1 MDVNAMEQ
9 DAIKFASSAVEFDQ
23 KGCISEAMFYYTEA
37 AQALHRAVIA
47 GSTLDCASKVAEY
60 SKRIEELRKHQNG
73 ASFISKISV
82 SEQGEQRAKFM
93 VLNALQADE
102 AGKKEEALSLY
113 MEAADLCIKTMNEPM
128 SASTKKQLQK
138 LAKESLD
145 RAEAI
150 KTSKQLASLS
160 QLDSLFDFDESLK
173 LTTSTTS
180 VTKPKDTTSKPTHKV
195 LFTNEPTQPT
205 SSTSHAPSS
214 GGERYTK
221 EEIAVLRFTSMIN
234 GREYLP
240 FMAADLQERF
250 AFPMPY
256 SDKHG
261 ILELSKKQQER
272 LGGWK
277 RPDEF
282 MNEPQMILTV
292 SSLSIMQTVVS
303 DCSFVASLAIS
314 AAYERKYNKKL
325 ITSIIYPQNR
335 KGDPIY
341 NPCGKYMV
349 KLHLNGVFRKVVID
363 DRLPVDRQGKLLCS
377 YSANRNELWV
387 SLVEKAYMKVMG
399 GYDFPG
405 SNSNIDL
412 HSLTGWI
419 PERQSLR
426 DKNFDYDGFFQKVK
440 DRFHKGHCLATIST
454 GMISEAEAD
463 RAGLVPTHAYAVL
476 DVQVVHGIK
485 LLQLKNPWSH
495 LRWKGNYSAHD
506 DAHWTPGLRK
516 ALNYDNKYAQEFDN
530 GVFWIDWESAMH
542 FYDTFYM
549 NWNPELFPKTT
560 CRHASWLA
568 KDGPTKDS
576 YTLGNNPQYKL
587 EVRNK
592 GATAV
597 WVLLTR
603 HITEKEDFAENKEFI
618 TLLVY
623 LNEGKKVYYPYS
635 PPPHIDGVRIN
646 SPHYLTRIQVP
657 ENGPHRYT
665 LVVSQYEKHKN
676 IRYTLRVYSFTDF
689 KFSSIDNPYK
699 MNKRIQGEWTAQTAG
714 GCSNNKATYGNN
726 PIYQLNIEGSGQA
739 QLLIQLR
746 APKSYSNGFD
756 IICVGTNGEKPFNK
770 TTSGAFR
777 PGYSALELTVPC
789 GTYNVIPCTF
799 SPQQIAS
806 FFLDIGS
813 SVQSTKISKLK

>member
-1 MDVNAMEQ
+1 MDVSDMEQ
-9 DAIKFASSAVEFDQ
+9 DAIKLASSAVEFDQ
-23 KGCISEAMFYYTEA
+23 KGCVNEAIFYYMEA
-37 AQALHRAVIA
+37 AQALHLAVIA
-47 GSTLDCASKVAEY
+47 GSTLDCASKVEEY
-60 SKRIEELRKHQNG
+60 SKRIEELRKVK
-73 ASFISKISV
+73 AAVRIVADLVISKKQIN
-82 SEQGEQRAKFM
+82 EQRAKFM
-93 VLNALQADE
+93 VQDALEADE
-102 AGKKEEALSLY
+102 AGKKDEALSLY
-113 MEAADLCIKTMNEPM
+113 MEAADLCIKAINETGN
-128 SASTKKQLQK
+128 SSVKKQLQR
-138 LAKESLD
+138 LAKQSLD

-150 KTSKQLASLS
+150 KATKQLASLS
-160 QLDSLFDFDESLK
+160 QLDSLLSFVDTKEKPPTNSHTTSNH
-173 LTTSTTS
+173 TTSTA
-180 VTKPKDTTSKPTHKV
+180 KAKDTA
-195 LFTNEPTQPT
+195 QPT
-205 SSTSHAPSS
+205 N
-214 GGERYTK
+214 RKYTK
-221 EEIAVLRFTSMIN
+221 EEIDVLRFGSLIN

-261 ILELSKKQQER
+261 VLELAEKQRSK

-277 RPDEF
+277 RPDEL
-282 MNEPQMILTV
+282 MEKPQMIMTI
-292 SSLSIMQTVVS
+292 SSLSIMQTLVS

-314 AAYERKYNKKL
+314 AAYERKFKKKL

-335 KGDPIY
+335 KGEPVY

-349 KLHLNGVFRKVVID
+349 KLHLNGVSRKVVID
-363 DRLPVDRQGKLLCS
+363 DRLPVDKHGKLLCS
-377 YSANRNELWV
+377 YSSNHNELWV

-426 DKNFDYDGFFQKVK
+426 DKDFDRNTFFEKVRE
-440 DRFHKGHCLATIST
+440 RFHKGHCLATIST
-454 GMISEAEAD
+454 GVMGEADAD

-476 DVQVVHGIK
+476 DVQVVRGLK

-506 DAHWTPGLRK
+506 DAHWTPELRK
-516 ALNYDNKYAQEFDN
+516 ALNYDNQLAKEFDN
-530 GVFWIDWESAMH
+530 GVFWIDWDSALH
-542 FYDTFYM
+542 FYDTFYI
-549 NWNPELFPKTT
+549 NWNPDLFPKTT

-568 KDGPTKDS
+568 KDGPTRDS
-576 YTLGNNPQYKL
+576 YSLGNNPQYRL

-592 GATAV
+592 KATVV

-623 LNEGKKVYYPYS
+623 LNDGKKVYYPYS

-676 IRYTLRVYSFTDF
+676 IRYTLRVYSLVEF
-689 KFSSIDNPYK
+689 KFNNIEDPYRLK
-699 MNKRIQGEWTAQTAG
+699 KRIQGEWTAATAG

-726 PIYQLNIEGSGQA
+726 PIYQINIEGNGQA
-739 QLLIQLR
+739 QLLVELR
-746 APKSYSNGFD
+746 APKDYNNGFD
-756 IICVGTNGEKPFNK
+756 IICVETNAEKPFNK
-770 TTSGAFR
+770 TTSGSFR
-777 PGYSALELTVPC
+777 PGYSALEISVPC
-789 GTYNVIPCTF
+789 GVYNIIPCTF
-799 SPQQIAS
+799 SAQQLGH

-813 SVQSTKISKLK
+813 SVQSTKIARLK